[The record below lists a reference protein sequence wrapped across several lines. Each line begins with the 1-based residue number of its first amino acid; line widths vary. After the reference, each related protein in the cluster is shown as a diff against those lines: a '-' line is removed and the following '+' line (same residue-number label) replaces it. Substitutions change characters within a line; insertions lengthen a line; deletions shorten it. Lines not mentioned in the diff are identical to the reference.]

1 MYFFSLI
8 IYLFIYLFLLV
19 FIIFFVSDFS
29 FVTLRWY
36 NIIPHVESITWK
48 SLMVE
53 YRWPYLSTYLLFREQ
68 FDGVKYGISDS
79 LCLLH
84 ILASALSF
92 ELLNR
97 SIMQFHYDF
106 LSRSLARSLETS
118 RRLST
123 AKFHFLR
130 RSRHPFM

>member
-1 MYFFSLI
+1 MEI
-8 IYLFIYLFLLV
+8 THGGI
-19 FIIFFVSDFS
+19 
-29 FVTLRWY
+29 
-36 NIIPHVESITWK
+36 SIAVPK
-48 SLMVE
+48 
-53 YRWPYLSTYLLFREQ
+53 YLLTFREQ

-106 LSRSLARSLETS
+106 LSRSLGARALT
-118 RRLST
+118 T